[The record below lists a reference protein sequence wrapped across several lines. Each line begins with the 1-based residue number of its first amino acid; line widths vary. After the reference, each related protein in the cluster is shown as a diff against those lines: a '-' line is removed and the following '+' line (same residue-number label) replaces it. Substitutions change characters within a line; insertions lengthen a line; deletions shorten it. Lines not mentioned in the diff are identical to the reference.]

1 MTTQTTLRLISG
13 VVLAG
18 TVAGCDADNITKVN
32 ENPNNPTNA
41 PAPAVFTNAVR
52 VGIGR
57 FLGWGY
63 NGRGAALVIQHLAQT
78 QYPDEDQY
86 RRLDANSTAG
96 FLDTPYTTELVDLK
110 KVADAGLEDE
120 RPGYYGPA
128 LAVQSLI
135 FQYITDTFG
144 DVPYSEALKGDED
157 NTLLPKYDAQK
168 DIYAGL
174 IATLTTVAADLASP
188 GAISFG
194 AADPIYGG
202 SAASWQRFANTLHA
216 RLALRLI
223 NVDPTTAASELQKAL
238 SGPGGVLRSNDD
250 NAVMRWPGDGVF
262 NNSWSDNFKGRD
274 DHRMS
279 QTLMNIMVG
288 NGDPRV
294 PIYAQPTVCF
304 TVPTTP
310 GCTAG
315 STTTPY
321 AGMPNGLLATQA
333 ATYFNTSSR
342 PGAIFYPGPTAYGV
356 TIGGGGASYPQ
367 VILSYAELQFIRAEA
382 AERGIAGLAPGQAAG
397 FYADAIKASM
407 AQWGVVDDA
416 AITAFLAKPAVAYK
430 GGVEGLKQIAIQ
442 KWIAL
447 YTDGGTAWSEWRR
460 TCQPTTVIAG
470 PAAEVDFIPR
480 RFKYSTTEVAAN
492 PDNLAAAV
500 ARQGPD
506 TFGSR
511 MYWDTKPTAAPT
523 CS

>member
-1 MTTQTTLRLISG
+1 MTTQTTLRLLSG

-18 TVAGCDADNITKVN
+18 TLAGCDADAITKVN

-52 VGIGR
+52 IGVAR

-63 NGRGAALVIQHLAQT
+63 NGRGAALVVQHLAQT

-110 KVADAGLEDE
+110 KVADAGTEE
-120 RPGYYGPA
+120 SRPGIYGPA

-144 DVPYSEALKGDED
+144 DVPYSEALKGDAD
-157 NTLLPKYDAQK
+157 NILLPKYDMQK

-174 IATLTTVAADLASP
+174 MSTLTKVATDLGNP
-188 GAISFG
+188 GAVSLG
-194 AADPIYGG
+194 SADPIYSG

-216 RLALRLI
+216 RMALRLI

-238 SGPGGVLRSNDD
+238 TGPGGVFRSNAD

-262 NNSWSDNFKGRD
+262 NNSWSDNFKTRD

-279 QTLMNIMVG
+279 RTLMDIMLA
-288 NGDPRV
+288 NSDPRV
-294 PIYAQPTVCF
+294 PIYAQPT
-304 TVPTTP
+304 TADPTK
-310 GCTAG
+310 
-315 STTTPY
+315 Y

-333 ATYFNTSSR
+333 ATFFNTSSR
-342 PGAIFYPGPTAYGV
+342 PGAVFYPGPTAYG
-356 TIGGGGASYPQ
+356 TFGGGGASFPQ
-367 VILSYAELQFIRAEA
+367 VVLGYAELQFIRAEA
-382 AERGIAGLAPGQAAG
+382 ANRGIAGLTAGQAAG
-397 FYADAIKASM
+397 FYNDAITASLN
-407 AQWGVVDDA
+407 QWGVTDQA
-416 AITAFLAKPAVAYK
+416 AINAFLARPNVAYK

-460 TCQPTTVIAG
+460 TCQPTTVVPG
-470 PAAEVDFIPR
+470 PAAEVNFIPR
-480 RFKYSTTEVAAN
+480 RFKYSTTEVSAN